1 MDSFISRRHQ
11 FCLNFVSKQVARR
24 LWWQISFTVSR
35 DRDQRSEINNVFFWQ
50 KLLRCFI
57 YHWVE
62 KLYSILSEHQQYYR
76 LPRYWHLHL
85 DVSLHVSF
93 WTFWPSRN
101 LNSLNPQA
109 FKAFASSSTGSKLTN
124 GLKAVQQWW
133 RWWLWWWV
141 WRMREGCE
149 RCGWC
154 GWCLAAESENGGGRW
169 MISVDGE
176 VSALR
181 WWERLV
187 PQGGYH
193 DTRFYHTGKMP
204 RYQVLLH
211 YERMP
216 RYLLHRVEG
225 YFAITLLLPWHLS
238 GKEAITLDHGSITL

>member
-1 MDSFISRRHQ
+1 MFSFDKSSYVVSSITGLKNCTPYHQ
-11 FCLNFVSKQVARR
+11 S
-24 LWWQISFTVSR
+24 
-35 DRDQRSEINNVFFWQ
+35 INNSTGYQ
-50 KLLRCFI
+50 D
-57 YHWVE
+57 
-62 KLYSILSEHQQYYR
+62 
-76 LPRYWHLHL
+76 L

-101 LNSLNPQA
+101 LNSLLPQA
-109 FKAFASSSTGSKLTN
+109 FKAIASSSTGSRLTN

-141 WRMREGCE
+141 WRMREGG
-149 RCGWC
+149 RQYGWC

-193 DTRFYHTGKMP
+193 DTRFYHT
-204 RYQVLLH
+204 R
-211 YERMP
+211 RMP

-225 YFAITLLLPWHLS
+225 NFAITLRLLPWLLS
-238 GKEAITLDHGSITL
+238 GKDATTLDIGTITL